1 MSWMRLRVM
10 LTVCCLFAAG
20 GVGTADAHARSPRSG
35 GARARSYSH
44 SPEFG
49 RSSALAAGSL
59 TTDQAADPLG
69 IDTATPQL
77 GWVINS
83 SASGLSQSSYEIRV
97 ATDERSLA
105 NGHNLVWDSGQVSSR
120 RSFDISYAGSALAS
134 QTRYYWEVRVRDN
147 HGNASQWSRP
157 AWFETAFLDS
167 SQFQGSWIGDANSTS
182 PTGPE
187 LLLRK
192 AFALSNAPITRARL
206 YVSGL
211 SFPYTDIDGHP
222 VSSNVLDTAFTEYGK
237 SSPWQVEQG
246 SLHAAGGEI
255 GILKQGTD
263 WTDYTMSFDTT
274 PVANQAGWVVRASSA
289 NTLYLLILDTSDD
302 TVGPANS
309 LQEVVDHNGF
319 STIKN
324 VALPFTVSAG
334 TQYAVSTTVSGTSV
348 TTSINGTQVASFDAT
363 DVPGGGI
370 SSGTVGFREDSGGAE
385 QADFKN
391 LDVTSSTGATLF
403 SSALDQESDLDA
415 FFAPGT
421 SGSSVD
427 YRTFNVTRLLHPG
440 NNALAVSLGNGFY
453 AGGADDYPTSGE
465 PWQAAQ
471 PKLKLELAVWYS
483 NGTTITVVS
492 DGSWKVTTGPT
503 TSNTPA
509 FESYDARLAQP
520 GWTAVMFDDSG
531 WDDASVLAAPTRCFA
546 PRRSRR

>member
-167 SQFQGSWIGDANSTS
+167 SSSRAVGSVTPTRPRRPDPSCCCARRSRSATRRSPGRACTS
-182 PTGPE
+182 GPE
-187 LLLRK
+187 L
-192 AFALSNAPITRARL
+192 
-206 YVSGL
+206 
-211 SFPYTDIDGHP
+211 PYTDIDGHP

-274 PVANQAGWVVRASSA
+274 PVANQAGCGHPRFVSQHP
-289 NTLYLLILDTSDD
+289 L
-302 TVGPANS
+302 PADPGHERRHRRPGQ
-309 LQEVVDHNGF
+309 L
-319 STIKN
+319 
-324 VALPFTVSAG
+324 SAG
-334 TQYAVSTTVSGTSV
+334 GRRPQRRV
-348 TTSINGTQVASFDAT
+348 QH
-363 DVPGGGI
+363 
-370 SSGTVGFREDSGGAE
+370 
-385 QADFKN
+385 
-391 LDVTSSTGATLF
+391 
-403 SSALDQESDLDA
+403 DQERR
-415 FFAPGT
+415 APVHRLGRHPIR
-421 SGSSVD
+421 GQHDRLRDVRNHVD
-427 YRTFNVTRLLHPG
+427 QRHT
-440 NNALAVSLGNGFY
+440 
-453 AGGADDYPTSGE
+453 GG
-465 PWQAAQ
+465 
-471 PKLKLELAVWYS
+471 
-483 NGTTITVVS
+483 
-492 DGSWKVTTGPT
+492 
-503 TSNTPA
+503 
-509 FESYDARLAQP
+509 
-520 GWTAVMFDDSG
+520 
-531 WDDASVLAAPTRCFA
+531 VL
-546 PRRSRR
+546 